1 MLLIWI
7 PVEATVKK
15 EAWKSNAN
23 KLSFMIICNLEIFL
37 LQLVVSLLL
46 CLLDWTMAL
55 PLRTLLQPIHPATFE
70 NDKTEKSV
78 LNYIYKVFP
87 TPFTFSLVL

>member
-1 MLLIWI
+1 MVI
-7 PVEATVKK
+7 
-15 EAWKSNAN
+15 S
-23 KLSFMIICNLEIFL
+23 NLETFL

-55 PLRTLLQPIHPATFE
+55 PLRTLLQPIYPAASE

-78 LNYIYKVFP
+78 LNYIYKVFA
-87 TPFTFSLVL
+87 TPLTFSFVL

>member
-1 MLLIWI
+1 MLSIWI
-7 PVEATVKK
+7 PAEATVKR
-15 EAWKSNAN
+15 EAWKSKAN
-23 KLSFMIICNLEIFL
+23 KLTFMVICNVEIFL

-55 PLRTLLQPIHPATFE
+55 PLRTLLQPINPAAFE
-70 NDKTEKSV
+70 NDKAEKSV
-78 LNYIYKVFP
+78 LNYIYKVFA